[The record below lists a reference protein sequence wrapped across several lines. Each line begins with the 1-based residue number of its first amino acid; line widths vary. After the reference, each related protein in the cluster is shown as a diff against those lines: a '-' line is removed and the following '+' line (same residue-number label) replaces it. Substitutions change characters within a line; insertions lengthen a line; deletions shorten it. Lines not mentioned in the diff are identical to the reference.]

1 MANPYEIVELSYQI
15 RKVAERKISDI
26 NDINREA
33 TFLALNALIE
43 AARAGD
49 AGRGFAV
56 VANQV
61 KHISALIG
69 QITDSLN
76 KELGGSLSKLTELG
90 DSMIRTLH
98 EHESLRSVD
107 LALSMIDIMDRNL
120 YERSCDVRWWATDTA
135 IVNCVAADDRAL
147 RKHAAERLGV
157 ILASYTVYLDLWV
170 VDLNGNILANGRGD
184 KYSVTGRNVSEMKVL
199 RQALDTRNGGEYAA
213 ADIMKVPLLNDATV
227 ATYATAIRADGDE
240 HGLPVGALLIFFD
253 WEPQSQGVVKNV
265 RLSEEEWQNSRCM
278 IVDSSF
284 RIIAASD
291 GNVGDHFPLRHG
303 GKPSGFYQT
312 DGGTTVSYAL
322 TPGYE
327 SYAGLG
333 WYGVIEQRNRGD
345 NQYK

>member
-90 DSMIRTLH
+90 DSMITTLH

-135 IVNCVAADDRAL
+135 VVDCAISQDKARW
-147 RKHAAERLGV
+147 RHAAERLGV
-157 ILASYTVYLDLWV
+157 ILASYTVYLDLWI
-170 VDLNGNILANGRGD
+170 VDLDGTILANGRED
-184 KYSVTGRNVSEMKVL
+184 TYRVAGRNIREMKVF
-199 RQALDTRNGGEYAA
+199 RQALETRSGADYAA
-213 ADIMKVPLLNDATV
+213 ADIMQIPLLNDATV
-227 ATYATAIRADGDE
+227 ATYATAIRENGEDKGRA
-240 HGLPVGALLIFFD
+240 VGALLIFFD
-253 WEPQSQGVVKNV
+253 WEPQSSGVVKNV
-265 RLSEEEWQNSRCM
+265 RLSEEEWQNTRCM
-278 IVDSSF
+278 IVDSSQ

-291 GNVGDHFPLRHG
+291 GKPGEHFPLRHG
-303 GKPSGFYQT
+303 GKTSGFYQT
-312 DGGTTVSYAL
+312 DAGSTVSFAL

-327 SYAGLG
+327 SYQGLG
-333 WYGVIEQRNRGD
+333 WYGVIEQRNAQER
-345 NQYK
+345 NR